1 MSLQETRD
9 AIARVSSAT
18 TYAELFGDVAS
29 NVDEADRHVRREA
42 RRLAR
47 YLHPD
52 ACHGQVDGDQAAAAY
67 IRLQQML
74 DQAITALQSGVYGTV
89 AVIATITSRHAR
101 HEVTAVANPGDITD
115 TYLATTYRGTDTLPA
130 FLKIARTPA
139 DNDLLGAEAEAI
151 KRLRATTTDVQYTS
165 FVPEVVDTFRVGDTA
180 ARRAGT
186 ALRLLEGFYPL
197 TEVTQRFRG
206 AVEPLD
212 AAWVWRRLL
221 AALGFAHDHGVIH
234 GAVVPQ
240 HVMIHPELHGLVLVD
255 WCAAVLEHDGSYSP
269 IKVVTAPQR
278 DWYPPEVLA
287 KQAPSPATDLVM
299 AARTMIY
306 AMGGDPVTGVLPA
319 AIPRPLRAFFRGCLA
334 TRQLARPQNAWLL
347 LQEFDELLESMGAPY
362 FPRRF
367 RPMTLP
373 TGRV

>member
-1 MSLQETRD
+1 MSLQARRE
-9 AIARVSSAT
+9 AIARVASAM
-18 TYAELFGDVAS
+18 TYTELFGDV
-29 NVDEADRHVRREA
+29 DADGHETERRVRREA

-52 ACHGQVDGDQAAAAY
+52 AGNGHDDTEQAAAAY
-67 IRLQQML
+67 IKLQQMCEV
-74 DQAITALQSGVYGTV
+74 AITALQEGVYGKTV
-89 AVIATITSRHAR
+89 VIATITSRRAR
-101 HEVTAVANPGDITD
+101 HEVTAVASPGDITD
-115 TYLATTYRGTDTLPA
+115 TYLATTYRGNGSMPT

-151 KRLRATTTDVQYTS
+151 KRLRAATSNAQYTA
-165 FVPEVVDTFRVGDTA
+165 FVPEVVDTFRVGDPA

-212 AAWVWRRLL
+212 AAWIWRRLL
-221 AALGFAHDHGVIH
+221 AVLGFAHDQGVIH
-234 GAVVPQ
+234 GAVLPQ
-240 HVMIHPELHGLVLVD
+240 NVMIHPELHGLVLVD
-255 WCAAVLEHDGSYSP
+255 WCAAVLEHDGSYPP

-334 TRQLARPQNAWLL
+334 ARPAARPQNAWLL
-347 LQEFDELLESMGAPY
+347 LQEFDELLETMGSPY
-362 FPRRF
+362 YPRRF